1 MPAASS
7 PDTNSVRA
15 SRRGTVLL
23 IELDNPTGFPR
34 LTHAV
39 LKQLHQQFDALDRMA
54 GVRAAVVTGT
64 GKCFAAGADLAEVG
78 ALQAGEALRFSE
90 LGQSL
95 MRKIERQAKPILA
108 VIRGYCLGGGLDL
121 ALACQLRIASSDAI
135 LGHPGAG
142 LGIITGWGGTQRL
155 PRVMGPRGR
164 ARTLEMLPTARTITA
179 SEAYLWGL
187 VSRVVPPNKVLET
200 ALRLARNAKGDA

>member
-1 MPAASS
+1 MPATGS
-7 PDTNSVRA
+7 PDTNTVRA

-34 LTHAV
+34 LTRAV
-39 LKQLHQQFDALDRMA
+39 LIELHRQFDVLDRIA
-54 GVRAAVVTGT
+54 GVRVAVLTGT
-64 GKCFAAGADLAEVG
+64 EKCFAAGADLAEVG
-78 ALQAGEALRFSE
+78 ALVAGEALRFSE

-108 VIRGYCLGGGLDL
+108 AIRGYCLGGGLDL
-121 ALACQLRIASSDAI
+121 ALACQRRVASSDAV

-155 PRVMGPRGR
+155 PRVMGPRGSAR
-164 ARTLEMLPTARTITA
+164 AFEMLSTGRTITA
-179 SEAYLWGL
+179 SEAHAWGL
-187 VSRVVPPNKVLET
+187 VNRVVPPNRVLEA
-200 ALRLARNAKGDA
+200 ALRLALEAKRGA